1 MYKLMKLSPQV
12 LCWHVPFAPS
22 ASWDRVCLRGQ
33 NLLVRCLRGRVAY
46 SCLFFFSY
54 QLLQIFKIISLQ
66 THYSRHK
73 RYPGWA
79 DNMRFFL
86 FFFLLFLSYYPRVTG
101 LQNPNMRSKKEK
113 KITCTPTRDTTFQHF
128 VIHLPG
134 FSLLFFS
141 FLFIFFL
148 LKK

>member
-1 MYKLMKLSPQV
+1 MKLSPQV

-86 FFFLLFLSYYPRVTG
+86 FFFLLFLSYYPRVTW

-113 KITCTPTRDTTFQHF
+113 KNYLYSHQ
-128 VIHLPG
+128 G
-134 FSLLFFS
+134 YQFSAFCDSSSWIFPSFFS
-141 FLFIFFL
+141 FSIHIFPI
-148 LKK
+148 KKIRPN